1 MISNC
6 QWNTLIIM
14 SNLNVAW
21 SLIMRLDPNAN
32 LRLAHWW
39 DSNWEPFNSTCYVI
53 SHWTSIKKL
62 TCPIIQPSFEI
73 KIYLTTTR
81 FFIPPPSS
89 PHFGRWGAC
98 HDITKSAGSQT
109 NSKSSN
115 NDSMTAES
123 YKAFI
128 KRLISNWMHTDASSQ
143 SLS

>member
-1 MISNC
+1 MSVEHTHHYVQPKCCLEPHNEVGSQC
-6 QWNTLIIM
+6 QSPPSPLVGLKLRTFQFYVLCDIPLNLYQEINLSHNTTLIWNQ
-14 SNLNVAW
+14 NLLNYHKV
-21 SLIMRLDPNAN
+21 
-32 LRLAHWW
+32 
-39 DSNWEPFNSTCYVI
+39 FY
-53 SHWTSIKKL
+53 
-62 TCPIIQPSFEI
+62 
-73 KIYLTTTR
+73 
-81 FFIPPPSS
+81 PPPSS